1 MEYLALYRKYRPKE
15 LDEVVGQSEVKK
27 ILASSVKNG
36 TITHAYLF
44 SGPRGTGK
52 TTMAKILAKMVN
64 CKSPVDGNACNNCD
78 SCKNILTSNDV
89 IEIDAAS
96 NNGVDEIRDLRE
108 KANLVPTSAKYKV
121 YIIDEVH
128 MLTTQAFNALL
139 KTLEEPPKH
148 VIFVLAT
155 TEYYKIPLT
164 ITSRC
169 QKFQFNK
176 INNDDIVNRLREI
189 AKLENIEITDEALFE
204 IAKISDGGM
213 RDSINFLDQL
223 RSFNDSLIT
232 INDVYDVCG
241 NVSISSIVDLLNNI
255 RYDKTEEVIAFFE
268 SMNLT
273 GKNYGKFFEDL
284 ISFLKDVILFKK
296 NVNHKYIYNDI
307 DFVKNISNLYKVEEI
322 FLMIENIND
331 LMDKI
336 KNISRQSFV
345 ITSNM
350 LLLMHKLNN
359 NLLTVD
365 KYEKDNVNKFNNDEI
380 IENKL
385 VNNIDDNYTI
395 PITQNT
401 QQFTDK
407 NINNKNDE
415 IITDNNKNKSN
426 TPILIPNKD
435 IIINNTFATASKN
448 IKNNLQSKLAKASDY
463 LTDTKYMQVAGAI
476 MDTKIEVAG
485 DGYLILSALNDGV
498 IDKIYNNYHLCCNF
512 LNLLLEGN
520 YNYVVI
526 NFNEWEKL
534 RDEYISNVKKGIKY
548 QIKELDNTLI
558 SDNFSKNEITVVDKL
573 FELVGEDVIEFKN
586 V

>member
-15 LDEVVGQSEVKK
+15 LDEVVGQGEIKK

-64 CKSPVDGNACNNCD
+64 CTNPVDGNACNKCE
-78 SCKNILTSNDV
+78 SCLNILNSSDI

-148 VIFVLAT
+148 VIFILAT

-176 INNDDIVNRLREI
+176 INIDDIVGRLKEI
-189 AKLENIEITDEALFE
+189 ANLENINIDDDALFE

-223 RSFNDSLIT
+223 RSFNTEKIT

-241 NVSISSIVDLLNNI
+241 NISIKEMSDLFVQIRNNNAEYI
-255 RYDKTEEVIAFFE
+255 TEFFE
-268 SMNLT
+268 KMNAN

-284 ISFLKDVILFKK
+284 LCYIKDVILYKE
-296 NVNHKYIYNDI
+296 NVSQKYIKFDLDY
-307 DFVKNISNLYKVEEI
+307 VKVVDELYSLSDLFNI
-322 FLMIENIND
+322 IEKINN
-331 LMDKI
+331 LMDKL
-336 KNISRQSFV
+336 KSVSRQSVVV
-345 ITSNM
+345 IANFLLIMNNLNNVSEIHDEKVIKNDYEMAFDFTSNDNSSNS
-350 LLLMHKLNN
+350 KL
-359 NLLTVD
+359 T
-365 KYEKDNVNKFNNDEI
+365 
-380 IENKL
+380 
-385 VNNIDDNYTI
+385 DDNLH
-395 PITQNT
+395 
-401 QQFTDK
+401 DALVVD
-407 NINNKNDE
+407 NKD
-415 IITDNNKNKSN
+415 DNNFN
-426 TPILIPNKD
+426 LNKD
-435 IIINNTFATASKN
+435 IIINNTFAVANKELKNTLHEKFSSIDNYLTDKKYSSVSGILLDTSIEVAGNGYIILSGKYEAVIDKVYKNYKLCSEFINMLFDDKYNFVVISNDEWDKYRNEYINNLKNGIKYELKELVDIEYDDKN
-448 IKNNLQSKLAKASDY
+448 IKNES
-463 LTDTKYMQVAGAI
+463 TI
-476 MDTKIEVAG
+476 
-485 DGYLILSALNDGV
+485 
-498 IDKIYNNYHLCCNF
+498 
-512 LNLLLEGN
+512 
-520 YNYVVI
+520 
-526 NFNEWEKL
+526 
-534 RDEYISNVKKGIKY
+534 
-548 QIKELDNTLI
+548 
-558 SDNFSKNEITVVDKL
+558 VDKL
-573 FELVGEDVIEFKN
+573 FDIVGEDVVEFK
-586 V
+586 